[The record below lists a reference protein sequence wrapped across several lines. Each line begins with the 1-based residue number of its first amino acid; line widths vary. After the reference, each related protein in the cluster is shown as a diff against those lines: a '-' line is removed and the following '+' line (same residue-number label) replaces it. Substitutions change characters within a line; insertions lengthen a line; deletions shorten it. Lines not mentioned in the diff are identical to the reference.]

1 MSDSANLETLNESI
15 QGLSGKI
22 DFLSDNLEQRLDAMD
37 KRIDGASFMAMLA
50 LLMSISLVCVAF
62 IWFFM

>member
-22 DFLSDNLEQRLDAMD
+22 DVLAESLVHRMDRMD
-37 KRIDGASFMAMLA
+37 KRIDVSTTLAWLSLTMSFGL
-50 LLMSISLVCVAF
+50 ICVAF
-62 IWFFM
+62 IWFFL

>member
-22 DFLSDNLEQRLDAMD
+22 DVLAESLVHRVDRMD
-37 KRIDGASFMAMLA
+37 KRIDHSTGLAWLA
-50 LLMSISLVCVAF
+50 LLMSFCLVCFAGV
-62 IWFFM
+62 WFLL

>member
-37 KRIDGASFMAMLA
+37 ERIDHSTGLA
-50 LLMSISLVCVAF
+50 WLSLLMSFGLICVAS
-62 IWFFM
+62 IWFFL